1 MNVESYSLD
10 IRKVYFR
17 EEPDESM
24 LEYIRQYLPTDKV
37 NVKFEENAE
46 STLDLIG
53 DWSIDQDNSCYT
65 NHVNKEALP
74 PHRFDPDNI
83 LDNNNISYTVGEF
96 NYYLYNVNMYVIP
109 NAREIKEDDS
119 FSIEVT
125 TESYDCDEFYV
136 LKISDDNGQKSYEI
150 IYTMSEDTDA
160 HEIDDNEY
168 VTIISKKAVKSD
180 EADYAM
186 VAFRYGQVCV
196 TRLKRVNV
204 AHAYDK
210 GIVTKE
216 ASCSSEGEII
226 TAQEII
232 PATGH
237 TEVKDKAVEPTCTE
251 AGLTEGSHCSVF
263 GEIIKAQE
271 IIPAT
276 GHTEVKD
283 KAVEPTC
290 TETGLTE
297 GSHCSVC
304 GEVIIAQEI
313 IPAKGHAEIG
323 DKAVEP
329 TCTEAGLT
337 EGSHCS
343 VCGEVIEPQEIIPA
357 IGHSFIDGVCEVCGK
372 HENKET
378 GDPKKETSDPEKD
391 GVLIGDLNNDDK
403 VTAKDSMIVQRYAIR
418 LIKLDEKQIFAA
430 DANGDG
436 KVTASDALQILRYS
450 VHLKANERVGK
461 VLEYK

>member
-1 MNVESYSLD
+1 
-10 IRKVYFR
+10 
-17 EEPDESM
+17 M

-53 DWSIDQDNSCYT
+53 DWSIDQDNRCYT

-216 ASCSSEGEII
+216 AWRDNHSTGNNSCN
-226 TAQEII
+226 
-232 PATGH
+232 
-237 TEVKDKAVEPTCTE
+237 
-251 AGLTEGSHCSVF
+251 GSHR
-263 GEIIKAQE
+263 GQ
-271 IIPAT
+271 
-276 GHTEVKD
+276 G
-283 KAVEPTC
+283 
-290 TETGLTE
+290 
-297 GSHCSVC
+297 
-304 GEVIIAQEI
+304 
-313 IPAKGHAEIG
+313 
-323 DKAVEP
+323 
-329 TCTEAGLT
+329 
-337 EGSHCS
+337 
-343 VCGEVIEPQEIIPA
+343 
-357 IGHSFIDGVCEVCGK
+357 
-372 HENKET
+372 
-378 GDPKKETSDPEKD
+378 
-391 GVLIGDLNNDDK
+391 
-403 VTAKDSMIVQRYAIR
+403 
-418 LIKLDEKQIFAA
+418 
-430 DANGDG
+430 
-436 KVTASDALQILRYS
+436 
-450 VHLKANERVGK
+450 
-461 VLEYK
+461 

>member
-1 MNVESYSLD
+1 
-10 IRKVYFR
+10 
-17 EEPDESM
+17 M

-83 LDNNNISYTVGEF
+83 LDNINISYTVGEF

-251 AGLTEGSHCSVF
+251 AGLTEGSHCSV
-263 GEIIKAQE
+263 
-271 IIPAT
+271 
-276 GHTEVKD
+276 
-283 KAVEPTC
+283 
-290 TETGLTE
+290 
-297 GSHCSVC
+297 C

-418 LIKLDEKQIFAA
+418 LIKLDKKQIFAA

-461 VLEYK
+461 VPEYK

>member
-1 MNVESYSLD
+1 
-10 IRKVYFR
+10 
-17 EEPDESM
+17 M

-83 LDNNNISYTVGEF
+83 LDNINISYTVGEF

-251 AGLTEGSHCSVF
+251 
-263 GEIIKAQE
+263 
-271 IIPAT
+271 
-276 GHTEVKD
+276 
-283 KAVEPTC
+283 
-290 TETGLTE
+290 TGLTE

-418 LIKLDEKQIFAA
+418 LIKLDKKQIFAA

-461 VLEYK
+461 VPEYK

>member
-53 DWSIDQDNSCYT
+53 DWSIDQDNRCYT

-83 LDNNNISYTVGEF
+83 LDNINISYTVGEF

-251 AGLTEGSHCSVF
+251 AGLTEGSHCSV
-263 GEIIKAQE
+263 
-271 IIPAT
+271 
-276 GHTEVKD
+276 
-283 KAVEPTC
+283 
-290 TETGLTE
+290 
-297 GSHCSVC
+297 C

>member
-1 MNVESYSLD
+1 M
-10 IRKVYFR
+10 
-17 EEPDESM
+17 
-24 LEYIRQYLPTDKV
+24 
-37 NVKFEENAE
+37 
-46 STLDLIG
+46 
-53 DWSIDQDNSCYT
+53 
-65 NHVNKEALP
+65 
-74 PHRFDPDNI
+74 
-83 LDNNNISYTVGEF
+83 
-96 NYYLYNVNMYVIP
+96 
-109 NAREIKEDDS
+109 
-119 FSIEVT
+119 
-125 TESYDCDEFYV
+125 
-136 LKISDDNGQKSYEI
+136 
-150 IYTMSEDTDA
+150 
-160 HEIDDNEY
+160 
-168 VTIISKKAVKSD
+168 
-180 EADYAM
+180 
-186 VAFRYGQVCV
+186 
-196 TRLKRVNV
+196 
-204 AHAYDK
+204 
-210 GIVTKE
+210 
-216 ASCSSEGEII
+216 
-226 TAQEII
+226 
-232 PATGH
+232 
-237 TEVKDKAVEPTCTE
+237 
-251 AGLTEGSHCSVF
+251 
-263 GEIIKAQE
+263 
-271 IIPAT
+271 
-276 GHTEVKD
+276 
-283 KAVEPTC
+283 
-290 TETGLTE
+290 
-297 GSHCSVC
+297 
-304 GEVIIAQEI
+304 IIAQEI